1 MGSPQSCLGEHWQE
15 AGLNQIGFVR
25 NPFYWI
31 AAFSFIFTYLAGTAV
46 YSVVVSSINAEVTR
60 SVDQSLFVLLS
71 FSRIMHWIPS
81 QELHSSVSRSV
92 RKGAALTGKG
102 VLVPLSRGAS
112 TASWLSKAFQ
122 SGFPKQLERNLL
134 LYRALILAQSVVSG
148 GLVGYRPLRFTKYKA
163 QGLFSGSP
171 QKAGCPLSLW
181 SDSN

>member
-71 FSRIMHWIPS
+71 FSRIMHWPGAPFFRI
-81 QELHSSVSRSV
+81 SVSTKGRSPNWK
-92 RKGAALTGKG
+92 RSLGSAIPGCFYRL
-102 VLVPLSRGAS
+102 LVIQSISIRFPQAIGEESASVSSAYTSSKRCIRGLSRVPPIKIHQIQS
-112 TASWLSKAFQ
+112 TRAF
-122 SGFPKQLERNLL
+122 F
-134 LYRALILAQSVVSG
+134 
-148 GLVGYRPLRFTKYKA
+148 
-163 QGLFSGSP
+163 
-171 QKAGCPLSLW
+171 
-181 SDSN
+181 

>member
-46 YSVVVSSINAEVTR
+46 YSVVVSSINAE
-60 SVDQSLFVLLS
+60 
-71 FSRIMHWIPS
+71 
-81 QELHSSVSRSV
+81 ELHSSVSRSV

-122 SGFPKQLERNLL
+122 SGFPKQLERNPL

-148 GLVGYRPLRFTKYKA
+148 GLVGPPVRFTKYKA

-171 QKAGCPLSLW
+171 QKAGCLLSLW